1 MNIKE
6 EIKNCDKI
14 TDKDKRLACKFDLLY
29 KVTEVQ
35 DHVNLDIMGDFRRTD
50 PRCSKDERWYPV
62 HMIDNANAIILGLS
76 RNKGRPKAILREGY
90 VEEKVDAL
98 NSKWVHIRWAAEK

>member
-6 EIKNCDKI
+6 EIKNCDEI

-29 KVTEVQ
+29 KVTEIQ
-35 DHVNLDIMGDFRRTD
+35 DHVNLDIIRDFRTTD
-50 PRCSKDERWYPV
+50 PSCSKDERWYPV

-76 RNKGRPKAILREGY
+76 RNKGRPKSILREGY
-90 VEEKVDAL
+90 VEEKVAAL
-98 NSKWVHIRWAAEK
+98 NNKWVHIRWVAEK